1 MTIEFRPL
9 SEALGAEVIGVN
21 VADDQSDE
29 TMAEIREGWLRHK
42 ILLFRGQDLTIERQ
56 KAFAQ
61 RFGKFKISPQAG
73 PWIPEHPEVIVFSNI
88 KVDGKEIGV
97 RADTSFGE
105 VWHNDFVQLKEPAGG
120 SFFYAKEV
128 PEKGGDDTWYANQ
141 TKAYDALPEDT
152 KGKLEGRHWRYSQVA
167 TFKRHGVGYEPF
179 TKDQKRNLPDVCHP
193 FVRTHPETGEK
204 SLFVGILDTREA
216 SVDGMSKEE
225 GIKFLDDLRSFA
237 TQSPFTYTH
246 QWRPG
251 DCIFW
256 DNRCTMHRASNFPEA
271 NGRRLCY
278 RVTLEGGVPY

>member
-1 MTIEFRPL
+1 MTIEFKPL
-9 SEALGAEVIGVN
+9 SDALGAEVIGVN
-21 VADDQSDE
+21 VADDHSDE
-29 TMAEIREGWLRHK
+29 TIAEIREGWLRHK

-73 PWIPEHPEVIVFSNI
+73 PWISEHQEVIVSSNI

-128 PEKGGDDTWYANQ
+128 PKQGGDDTWYANQ
-141 TKAYDALPEDT
+141 TKAYDALPKDM

-179 TKDQKRNLPDVCHP
+179 TKNQKRNLPDVCHP
-193 FVRTHPETGEK
+193 FVRTHKGVRNPC
-204 SLFVGILDTREA
+204 SSA
-216 SVDGMSKEE
+216 SSTPAR
-225 GIKFLDDLRSFA
+225 LRSTVCRRRRGLSFW
-237 TQSPFTYTH
+237 TTSGRSQRSLHSPTRINGGQVTVSSGITAA
-246 QWRPG
+246 P
-251 DCIFW
+251 
-256 DNRCTMHRASNFPEA
+256 CTAHLTFRKRTAA
-271 NGRRLCY
+271 GCAIA
-278 RVTLEGGVPY
+278 